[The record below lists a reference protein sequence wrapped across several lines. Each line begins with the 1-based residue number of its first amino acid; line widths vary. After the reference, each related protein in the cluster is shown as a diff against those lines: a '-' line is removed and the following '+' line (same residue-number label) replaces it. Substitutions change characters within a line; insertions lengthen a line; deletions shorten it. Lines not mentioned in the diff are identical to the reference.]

1 MLVWEAKPPRKHHD
15 SLNQKLKDMVMNG
28 SLIIMLKRRHL
39 AWGED
44 IVQMVT
50 PYVLNQNC
58 RVTCFVVQIVI
69 AFKKKPC
76 TVRRANIA
84 VVVIAVKAKMTLLS
98 KMTMIMIKG
107 KERGEIKARKSLI

>member
-1 MLVWEAKPPRKHHD
+1 MLASEARPPRKHND
-15 SLNQKLKDMVMNG
+15 SPNQKLRDMVING

-44 IVQMVT
+44 IVQTVT

-58 RVTCFVVQIVI
+58 RVTCFVVYIVI

-84 VVVIAVKAKMTLLS
+84 VAVIVVKAKMTLLS

-107 KERGEIKARKSLI
+107 KEKGEIKARKSLI